1 MNPRVTMILA
11 VVVAAIAAYIFAV
24 DRPQAQRAEQAKH
37 LIQFQKSEITGVSL
51 MTSKGT
57 VALARRD
64 ATHWDITQPYS
75 TPAASFSVSDLLD
88 AVTGIVPQRTL
99 GAVGQDA
106 AAYGLNA
113 PDVKMTL
120 RATGGKTVTVELGKA
135 SPVGTAIYA
144 RLDPGAVYL
153 LDAAVKDSLSKS
165 AADLRQKTL
174 ADFANADVQQV
185 RIASADSTL
194 VVDRTGPD
202 RWRIEGAG
210 APHAHPAWPADDFK
224 VTDMFFPLTTSEA
237 KRFHDGVTDLRPY
250 GLDHP
255 AVTMDLAL
263 KGHPEPLRILVAPGG
278 KVAYGMIAG
287 AHTVLELDPTIVGKV
302 APAAITLL
310 STRVLPY
317 NPADLTTFT
326 WRRNGQSLE
335 VHRQGPGFTGG
346 RLSDQ
351 DVSDMFSAMNLL
363 DADSVRAVAASPQA
377 APAFE
382 IRTDGGTDA
391 RFAVRFYPQ
400 PKGGWL
406 VTDQALGLEYVVAA
420 NALDALPTSIKTFL
434 GLPAQPGAPSSGGHG
449 PAVTHPGATP
459 PPAGTPHK
467 P

>member
-37 LIQFQKSEITGVSL
+37 LVQLRKSDITGVSL
-51 MTSKGT
+51 VTSKGA
-57 VALARRD
+57 VELARRD
-64 ATHWDITQPYS
+64 ATHWDITRPYG
-75 TPAASFSVSDLLD
+75 TPAASFSVNDLLD

-99 GAVGQDA
+99 GGVGQDA

-120 RATGGKTVTVELGKA
+120 RATGGKTATVELGKA

-144 RLDPGAVYL
+144 RLDSGTVYL
-153 LDAAVKDSLSKS
+153 VDGAVKDSLSKS

-185 RIASADSTL
+185 RIASSDTTL

-210 APHAHPAWPADDFK
+210 APRARPAWPADDFK
-224 VTDMFFPLTTSEA
+224 VTDLFFPLTTSEA
-237 KRFHDGVTDLRPY
+237 KRFHDGVTDLGPY

-255 AVTMDLAL
+255 AVAMDLTL
-263 KGHPEPLRILVAPGG
+263 KGRPEPLRILVAPGG
-278 KVAYGMIAG
+278 KVAYGMVAG
-287 AHTVLELDPTIVGKV
+287 AHTVFELDPSIVGKV
-302 APAAITLL
+302 APASISLV

-317 NPADLTTFT
+317 NPADLTAFT

-335 VHRQGPGFTGG
+335 IHRQGPGFTGG
-346 RLSDQ
+346 RLSDR

-363 DADSVRAVAASPQA
+363 DADSVRALTSPPQG

-391 RFAVRFYPQ
+391 RFAVAFHAQ
-400 PKGGWL
+400 PKGGWI

-420 NALDALPTSIKTFL
+420 NALDALPKSIKTFL
-434 GLPAQPGAPSSGGHG
+434 GLPAQAGAPSSGGHG
-449 PAVTHPGATP
+449 PAVTRPGATP
-459 PPAGTPHK
+459 PPPGTPHK